1 MANNA
6 TPSSPSNGGAASF
19 LNAIEDTP
27 ATSAIDYDALKLTD
41 NDSSSESDVEDVVDA
56 DGEESTEDTDEGS
69 QAPQDFLNSLD
80 EEGETS
86 DEDSDVEAPKT
97 KKQEEPTKYKLKVD
111 GQEEEVTKDDMM
123 KLYKSLDL
131 DDINEEP
138 TISQLKNI
146 YKIVKSSNA
155 KNYRAS
161 EETKRAKRIFERLDE
176 DFFSVAEEYAKQKN
190 IDVDGLFEKRLA
202 KKLKL
207 SMMSEQER
215 EAFLKAEKDAKDLES
230 YRKRE
235 EAEKRAREEQ
245 QHKEL
250 VGNRAKEIIED
261 IESAYASDPTLIR
274 NDETFR
280 MFTQWFQTAAH
291 MLREN
296 QEAAKVGK
304 PKIHNIDKMP
314 TAQALIPLVK
324 KMYREKL
331 DKMMALVPD
340 DHLIDSLGEDHVK
353 RIRKQDAKRLQKEQR
368 QGIKGVGK
376 KPVVSTKTSGP
387 KKKTEDARSFFDS
400 LK

>member
-6 TPSSPSNGGAASF
+6 TTSSPSTGGAASF

-27 ATSAIDYDALKLTD
+27 ATSAIDYDALKRTD
-41 NDSSSESDVEDVVDA
+41 NDSSSESDVEDIVDG
-56 DGEESTEDTDEGS
+56 DGEESTEDTDEGG

-80 EEGETS
+80 EEDETS

-97 KKQEEPTKYKLKVD
+97 KKQEESTKYKLKVD
-111 GQEEEVTKDDMM
+111 GQEEEVTKEDMM

-215 EAFLKAEKDAKDLES
+215 EAFLKTEKDAKDLES

-235 EAEKRAREEQ
+235 EAEKRAKDEEAM
-245 QHKEL
+245 KAS
-250 VGNRAKEIIED
+250 VGKRAEEILAD
-261 IESAYASDPTLIR
+261 INTAFDSDPSLPKNKITLNMFGQLLKTASQMYANR
-274 NDETFR
+274 NNPN
-280 MFTQWFQTAAH
+280 AADNEK
-291 MLREN
+291 L
-296 QEAAKVGK
+296 Q
-304 PKIHNIDKMP
+304 KMP
-314 TAQALIPLVK
+314 RAVDVVHLVK
-324 KMYREKL
+324 EQWRKHVNE
-331 DKMMALVPD
+331 MMTLVPD

-353 RIRKQDAKRLQKEQR
+353 RIRKQDTKRLQKEQR
-368 QGIKGVGK
+368 EGIKGVGK